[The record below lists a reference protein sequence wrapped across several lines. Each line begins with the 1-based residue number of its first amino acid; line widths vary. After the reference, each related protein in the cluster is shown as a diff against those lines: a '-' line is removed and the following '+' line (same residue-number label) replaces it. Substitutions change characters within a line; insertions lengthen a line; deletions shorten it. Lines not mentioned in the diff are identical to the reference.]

1 MFIKVEPVD
10 FSMYRV
16 ILIFDLE
23 SQDSEDQQ
31 VRDYLAEHDLEPRY
45 QSTGELDDRQCEFLQ
60 FGGCYLG
67 RHLEGIGQIQR
78 SAVEVEL
85 LTAEIEGHLDASA
98 GEAFQLPEE
107 RRQETLAELVCD
119 FQKESSFQTGENG
132 ELIAVLEGG
141 AVREAARQLVGGSS
155 GDSSRKR

>member
-23 SQDSEDQQ
+23 SRDSEDQQ
-31 VRDYLAEHDLEPRY
+31 VRDYLAEHRLEPRY

-98 GEAFQLPEE
+98 GEAFHLLEE
-107 RRQETLAELVCD
+107 QRQETVAELVRD

-132 ELIAVLEGG
+132 ELIAVLDGG

-155 GDSSRKR
+155 GD

>member
-31 VRDYLAEHDLEPRY
+31 VRDYLAEHQLEPRY

-98 GEAFQLPEE
+98 GEAFHLPEE
-107 RRQETLAELVCD
+107 RRQETVAELVRD

-132 ELIAVLEGG
+132 ELIAVLDGA

-155 GDSSRKR
+155 GH

>member
-1 MFIKVEPVD
+1 MFIKVEPAD
-10 FSMYRV
+10 FFMYRV

-45 QSTGELDDRQCEFLQ
+45 QSTGVLDDRQCEFLQ

-85 LTAEIEGHLDASA
+85 LTAEIEGHLNASA
-98 GEAFQLPEE
+98 GEAFHLPQE
-107 RRQETLAELVCD
+107 RRQETVTDLVRD
-119 FQKESSFQTGENG
+119 FQHESSFQTGENG
-132 ELIAVLEGG
+132 ELIAVLDGD
-141 AVREAARQLVGGSS
+141 AVRQAARLLVCGSS
-155 GDSSRKR
+155 KR